1 MGVPIADQ
9 NTELS
14 SSSRRNN
21 APFLQQSGIRP
32 CINVMAACVDL
43 EDIKPM
49 AVEGAVNEKNHHQS
63 GVVPAVHY
71 SHRAPWLRALVLGA
85 NDGLVSIASLM
96 MGVEAFHSAAKSSG
110 HPSAVSGLAG
120 LVAGACSMAI
130 GEYVSVFSQRDSQLA
145 DVEIERQEHMQS
157 PEAELEELTQIYV
170 GRGLTYYLA
179 KQVAEELSRVD
190 ALKAHARDELGID
203 LDDLSNPTQAAVA
216 SAIAFAAGG
225 VVPLLSGSFI
235 SNFTYRLVSIV
246 LASSVALVAFG
257 AIGARLGGANMCKAA
272 VRVSLGGW
280 LAMLIT
286 YGVVRIFAFAHLS

>member
-43 EDIKPM
+43 EDVKPM
-49 AVEGAVNEKNHHQS
+49 PVEGTANEKNHHHS

-96 MGVEAFHSAAKSSG
+96 MGVEAFHNAARSSG

-145 DVEIERQEHMQS
+145 DLEIERQVRVLLPSNSLHQTERLWQLRWDS
-157 PEAELEELTQIYV
+157 TS
-170 GRGLTYYLA
+170 
-179 KQVAEELSRVD
+179 LS
-190 ALKAHARDELGID
+190 IP
-203 LDDLSNPTQAAVA
+203 NC
-216 SAIAFAAGG
+216 AFQQHNQ
-225 VVPLLSGSFI
+225 F
-235 SNFTYRLVSIV
+235 
-246 LASSVALVAFG
+246 ASSVVECLHVDHRSKFSS
-257 AIGARLGGANMCKAA
+257 LDK
-272 VRVSLGGW
+272 VSVLQCEKELDG
-280 LAMLIT
+280 I
-286 YGVVRIFAFAHLS
+286 YI

>member
-14 SSSRRNN
+14 SSSRRNI

-43 EDIKPM
+43 EDVKPM
-49 AVEGAVNEKNHHQS
+49 AVEGTVNEKNHHQS

-96 MGVEAFHSAAKSSG
+96 MGVEAFHNAARSSG

-145 DVEIERQEHMQS
+145 DLEIERQ
-157 PEAELEELTQIYV
+157 
-170 GRGLTYYLA
+170 
-179 KQVAEELSRVD
+179 
-190 ALKAHARDELGID
+190 
-203 LDDLSNPTQAAVA
+203 
-216 SAIAFAAGG
+216 
-225 VVPLLSGSFI
+225 
-235 SNFTYRLVSIV
+235 
-246 LASSVALVAFG
+246 
-257 AIGARLGGANMCKAA
+257 
-272 VRVSLGGW
+272 VRVL
-280 LAMLIT
+280 LP
-286 YGVVRIFAFAHLS
+286 